1 METERDSRREP
12 STVVV
17 ALCIRSGAGFAAAAG
32 FVPFR
37 RRVRLVLLPPPRV
50 LRENARF
57 RLEPPAAACS
67 IEIIE
72 RRAARCSVESLH
84 LR

>member
-17 ALCIRSGAGFAAAAG
+17 ALCIRSGAAAAG
-32 FVPFR
+32 FVRFR